1 MVIYSFATKLSKDY
15 ISFYENGKECAD
27 VIIRAGREGSAEEF
41 YAHSFVLLIR
51 STYFRKELKG
61 IKENNDGNKIIIEKP
76 DINPKLFDKILRY
89 FYGGNLEFDEKNPKE
104 MFEFFLITK
113 ELNVSELLDV
123 LQNQFLKSP
132 KQIYQNFSTTLQ
144 ISSSHGSFKKL
155 HEFCLKTIEN
165 SPEIIFKSKDFNLLN
180 EDTLLVLLQNE
191 KLKVEEIEKW
201 ESIIK
206 WGISQTFAET
216 GSSSSSS
223 PAVENFADVS
233 LWTRDKFRNLSNTLK
248 KFIPLIKFYNITPED
263 FYEKVK
269 PFKKIIEKPLFEDIL
284 KYHIV
289 SSKKLD
295 STTSKPTSQPSSQ
308 ANKSIIGRPRQGSS
322 GMIGNIPNHG
332 PVFNGALYLKG
343 DFGRE
348 YGSICK
354 GNAYTVRIRDIQVPF
369 LVEELEVYQVIKEI
383 HGSIPQFP
391 SPSEFS

>member
-233 LWTRDKFRNLSNTLK
+233 LWTRDKFRN
-248 KFIPLIKFYNITPED
+248 F
-263 FYEKVK
+263 
-269 PFKKIIEKPLFEDIL
+269 
-284 KYHIV
+284 
-289 SSKKLD
+289 
-295 STTSKPTSQPSSQ
+295 Q